1 MIEGILVEGLVY
13 GIMAL
18 GLFISFRILDF
29 PDLTVEGSFPAGAAA
44 AGAIVAGL
52 GKALASGA
60 GAGGLLGAAS
70 APGGAVAAPL
80 GLAAAAPVLALVG
93 GFAAGAL
100 AGLVTSFIHHRL
112 KVPPI
117 LAGIITM
124 TGFYS
129 INLRIL
135 GGRPNLPLI
144 KNNPLLDFARTWL
157 GPGVSQDISLF
168 IAALFAALLV
178 AGLMDLFFHTEIGIA
193 MGAMG
198 DNEASVIQAGINP
211 VSLRSLGIA
220 LANGLV
226 GLSGA
231 LAASYQGF
239 ADVNFGAG
247 IVASGL
253 ASVMLGELLIK
264 SQFIGV
270 QIFRVLAGSVLFKGL
285 MYAARSWGYV
295 AGITPNDLRLLT
307 ALLIIG
313 SITVSKYAGKK
324 PKALSRAG
332 GKRR

>member
-52 GKALASGA
+52 AGALAPRA
-60 GAGGLLGAAS
+60 PAAGGFGAA
-70 APGGAVAAPL
+70 GGWGPQR
-80 GLAAAAPVLALVG
+80 PFRLALRPPPRARLIG

-100 AGLVTSFIHHRL
+100 AGLVTSLIHHSL

-124 TGFYS
+124 TGLYS

-135 GGRPNLPLI
+135 GGRPNMPLI
-144 KNNPLLDFARTWL
+144 RNNPLLGFARTWL
-157 GPGVSQDISLF
+157 GSGVLQDISLF
-168 IAALFAALLV
+168 IAALLAALLV

-198 DNEASVIQAGINP
+198 DNEASVVQAGINP

-220 LANGLV
+220 LANGIV

-270 QIFRVLAGSVLFKGL
+270 QIFRVLAGSILFKGL
-285 MYAARSWGYV
+285 MYVARSWGYL

-313 SITVSKYAGKK
+313 SISVSKYAGKK
-324 PKALSRAG
+324 PKALSRPG
-332 GKRR
+332 EKRR